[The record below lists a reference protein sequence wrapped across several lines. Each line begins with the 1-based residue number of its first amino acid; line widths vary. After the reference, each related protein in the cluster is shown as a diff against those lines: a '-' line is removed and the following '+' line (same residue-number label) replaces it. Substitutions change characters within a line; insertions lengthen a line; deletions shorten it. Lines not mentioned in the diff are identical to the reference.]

1 MMRIMDEM
9 GILDDFISFVMDRE
23 MIIIWTIT
31 NIDRGLLN
39 SFARSIHEWGESKNG
54 MVFEGY

>member
-1 MMRIMDEM
+1 MGRMDEL
-9 GILDDFISFVMDRE
+9 GISDDFICFVIDMER
-23 MIIIWTIT
+23 IIIWTIT

-39 SFARSIHEWGESKNG
+39 SFARSIHEWGESKIG